1 MKRILFVFGV
11 MFLPALM
18 FAQSKIGWINSQAVM
33 DKLPEAQ
40 DAQHQLDNTV
50 ADWQNELAKMQND
63 WQKKYDEYDKKKLI
77 LTDAQRADAEKEL
90 QTLDKGIADYR
101 AKKFGQNGELFQK
114 QEELMKPVQNK
125 IFKVL
130 KDLAIEDNFDYVF
143 DKSSETLLMYSN
155 DKYDLTQ
162 KVLDRMLKF
171 GK

>member
-50 ADWQNELAKMQND
+50 ADWQNELHKMQND

-90 QTLDKGIADYR
+90 QAEWRTFPEAGRVD
-101 AKKFGQNGELFQK
+101 
-114 QEELMKPVQNK
+114 
-125 IFKVL
+125 
-130 KDLAIEDNFDYVF
+130 
-143 DKSSETLLMYSN
+143 ET
-155 DKYDLTQ
+155 
-162 KVLDRMLKF
+162 
-171 GK
+171 GAE